1 MLGRGQ
7 LRDRRKKGCRKLINM
22 LSEADQTDLGFV
34 AAQTEIG
41 GS

>member
-1 MLGRGQ
+1 LVGQ
-7 LRDRRKKGCRKLINM
+7 VRSAKKGCRKLINM

>member
-1 MLGRGQ
+1 LVGQ
-7 LRDRRKKGCRKLINM
+7 VRSAKKGCRNMINM
-22 LSEADQTDLGFV
+22 LSEADQTDLSFV

>member
-1 MLGRGQ
+1 M
-7 LRDRRKKGCRKLINM
+7 INM

-41 GS
+41 FLIGDD